1 MAYWHTENDGTHYF
15 KRPRYS
21 HADMNKI
28 PLKTKQRESNNDNY
42 SPCDMQRKKN
52 SFKNS
57 LFPPSQ
63 THKPSDHYA
72 RDHKLN
78 RNLH

>member
-15 KRPRYS
+15 KRPRYI

-28 PLKTKQRESNNDNY
+28 PLKTKQRESNNVNY

-52 SFKNS
+52 SIALKIVYFLLHKHTS
-57 LFPPSQ
+57 LLTTMQ
-63 THKPSDHYA
+63 GTT
-72 RDHKLN
+72 N
-78 RNLH
+78 